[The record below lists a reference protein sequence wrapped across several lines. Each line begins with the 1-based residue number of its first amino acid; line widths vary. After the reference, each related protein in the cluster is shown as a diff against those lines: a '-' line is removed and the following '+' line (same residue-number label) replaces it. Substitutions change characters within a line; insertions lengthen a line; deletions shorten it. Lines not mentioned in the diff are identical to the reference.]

1 MALMSFAGWSADESV
16 SRSFSRVM
24 KATTSPWGALVDPP
38 LVAMATAP
46 LFLGYLGARQ
56 TGGSEALVLALAV
69 FTAAPIALGIGL
81 FLGLS
86 TARKQVVAWLA
97 GLPFPVD
104 NMNAI
109 LNGVGDFAEIHFRDG
124 MPDEKQLN
132 AELDAVHT
140 DAFVTEYDPE
150 NKVALVRL
158 GVVDDKRNPAR
169 SNHTRY
175 QRVRA
180 IVERVLVPTATS
192 FPIAGVYLK

>member
-1 MALMSFAGWSADESV
+1 MALMSFAGWSANESV

-56 TGGSEALVLALAV
+56 TGSSEALVLALAV
-69 FTAAPIALGIGL
+69 LAAAPMVLAIGL
-81 FLGLS
+81 LVRLS
-86 TARKQVVAWLA
+86 GARNEVVGWLA

-140 DAFVTEYDPE
+140 DIFVTEYDPLG
-150 NKVALVRL
+150 KVALVRL

-169 SNHTRY
+169 SNHARY
-175 QRVRA
+175 RRVRA
-180 IVERVLVPTATS
+180 IVERVLVPTAAP